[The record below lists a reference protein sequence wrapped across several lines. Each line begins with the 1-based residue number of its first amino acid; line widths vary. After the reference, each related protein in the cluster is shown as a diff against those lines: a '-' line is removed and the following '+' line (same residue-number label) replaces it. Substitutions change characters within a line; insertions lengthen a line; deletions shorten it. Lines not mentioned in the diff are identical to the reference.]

1 MSDVCLIFFLSSQLN
16 QLKLNA
22 VLVVDTL
29 RELRA
34 RTVVGGVDF
43 LAAAHVR

>member
-16 QLKLNA
+16 QLKLDA

-34 RTVVGGVDF
+34 RTFVGGVDF
-43 LAAAHVR
+43 PAAAHVR

>member
-16 QLKLNA
+16 QLKLDA

-29 RELRA
+29 RVLRA
-34 RTVVGGVDF
+34 RTVVGGLD
-43 LAAAHVR
+43 LPAAAHVR